1 MMCQSGC
8 LVTSLAMLLRHYEA
22 VTDSNVNSFNPW
34 IFNERLKQFNGFTS
48 AANMYYAAVT
58 KLYPGFVFQGITA
71 YSASQLSSLYNQ
83 GYACIVKVQNRNSH
97 YVATRDASNTGNI
110 LIMDPGSGA
119 TNLSYYGGG
128 KEIIYYKTSG
138 TPAPTNQTPVGALD
152 TVRAENGRVYVSGW
166 AIDPDSPRTALDV
179 PFYIGGVGH
188 ALKADQSRQDVEN
201 AHASINPG
209 PNHGFSG
216 WINTDKPVMSS
227 SGVRQLIQPAA
238 QTLHGRTEPFTS
250 TPEVT
255 QLLQYLQISKPQ
267 KIRTAIP

>member
-1 MMCQSGC
+1 
-8 LVTSLAMLLRHYEA
+8 MLLRHYEA

-119 TNLSYYGGG
+119 TFLTCKGCN
-128 KEIIYYKTSG
+128 KC
-138 TPAPTNQTPVGALD
+138 
-152 TVRAENGRVYVSGW
+152 
-166 AIDPDSPRTALDV
+166 
-179 PFYIGGVGH
+179 
-188 ALKADQSRQDVEN
+188 
-201 AHASINPG
+201 IN
-209 PNHGFSG
+209 
-216 WINTDKPVMSS
+216 
-227 SGVRQLIQPAA
+227 
-238 QTLHGRTEPFTS
+238 
-250 TPEVT
+250 
-255 QLLQYLQISKPQ
+255 LLQPFFIFQTQPPGGLSLPASGN
-267 KIRTAIP
+267 T